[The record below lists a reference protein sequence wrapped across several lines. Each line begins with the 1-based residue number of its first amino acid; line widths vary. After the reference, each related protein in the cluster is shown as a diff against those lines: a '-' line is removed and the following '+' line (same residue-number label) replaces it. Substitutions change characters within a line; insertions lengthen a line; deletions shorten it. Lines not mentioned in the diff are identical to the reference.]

1 MMLTSAPDGAI
12 ISLNISFI
20 NLICQNFFRLTY
32 AAEICQNGR
41 ISGKFNHI
49 YNMVKH
55 CAKKKIRI
63 MTDKMLKMLI
73 SIWLIK
79 KIILILRLLSSVVK
93 VIK

>member
-1 MMLTSAPDGAI
+1 
-12 ISLNISFI
+12 
-20 NLICQNFFRLTY
+20 
-32 AAEICQNGR
+32 
-41 ISGKFNHI
+41 
-49 YNMVKH
+49 MVKH

-79 KIILILRLLSSVVK
+79 KIILILRLLSSVVN